1 MKRVLITAPYMLR
14 EREKVERLFEG
25 KPVELKWAEVRE
37 RLEEPDMLR
46 VIGGINGIICGDDR
60 ITKKVLDAAGELE
73 VIVKWGTGIDSI
85 DSEEAGR
92 KGIPVKRTPD
102 AFAEPVAD
110 TTVGIM
116 LAFSRAIFT
125 SDRLMKRGEWDK
137 PQGYCLGEKTVG
149 IIGLGNTGS
158 AVARRLRCFGPEVI
172 ANDIRDIDPATVKE
186 CGARMVRKDEIYERA
201 DFITLHTDLNET
213 SHHLLDVAAFGKM
226 KKRPYVINVARGPV
240 IEEAAL
246 IEALAGGRISGAGLD
261 VFEDEPLS
269 PGSPL
274 RSMDNVILSSHNA
287 NSSPRFWQRVHEN
300 SVNML
305 FEGLGIE

>member
-1 MKRVLITAPYMLR
+1 MKKVLITAPYMLR
-14 EREKVERLFEG
+14 EREQVERLFKG
-25 KPVELKWAEVRE
+25 KPVELEWVEVRE
-37 RLEEPDMLR
+37 RLEEPDLLR
-46 VIGGINGIICGDDR
+46 VIGGISGLICGDDR

-85 DSEEAGR
+85 DSDEAR
-92 KGIPVKRTPD
+92 RRGIPVRRTLD
-102 AFAEPVAD
+102 AFSEPVAD

-125 SDRLMKRGEWDK
+125 SDRLMKRGEWGK
-137 PQGYCLGEKTVG
+137 PQGYCLGEKTTG

-172 ANDIRDIDPATVKE
+172 ANDIRDIDPATIKE

-201 DFITLHTDLNET
+201 DFITVHTDLNDT
-213 SHHLLDVAAFGKM
+213 SHHLLDATAFGKM

-246 IEALAGGRISGAGLD
+246 IETETARSLEEAAALAGRL
-261 VFEDEPLS
+261 V
-269 PGSPL
+269 
-274 RSMDNVILSSHNA
+274 
-287 NSSPRFWQRVHEN
+287 
-300 SVNML
+300 
-305 FEGLGIE
+305 